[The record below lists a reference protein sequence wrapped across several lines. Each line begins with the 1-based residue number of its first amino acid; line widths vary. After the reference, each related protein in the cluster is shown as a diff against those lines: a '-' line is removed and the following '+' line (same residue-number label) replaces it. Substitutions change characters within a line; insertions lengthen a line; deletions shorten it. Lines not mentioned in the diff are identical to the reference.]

1 MDGFENHRVHEN
13 SVQKRMMEKKK
24 ILVGSRLVSREGG
37 WIKGEGKKKKGIL
50 WINKVL
56 KFSRCKEIRRSMRR
70 RMDRRERERDDWRER
85 TEK

>member
-1 MDGFENHRVHEN
+1 
-13 SVQKRMMEKKK
+13 MMEKKK

-37 WIKGEGKKKKGIL
+37 WIKGEGKKKKKG
-50 WINKVL
+50 INKVL

-70 RMDRRERERDDWRER
+70 RMGRRERERDDWRER

>member
-1 MDGFENHRVHEN
+1 MV
-13 SVQKRMMEKKK
+13 K
-24 ILVGSRLVSREGG
+24 
-37 WIKGEGKKKKGIL
+37 KKKKG
-50 WINKVL
+50 INKVL

>member
-1 MDGFENHRVHEN
+1 
-13 SVQKRMMEKKK
+13 MMEKKK

-37 WIKGEGKKKKGIL
+37 WIKGEGKKKKKGV
-50 WINKVL
+50 NKVL

-70 RMDRRERERDDWRER
+70 RMGRRERERDDWRER